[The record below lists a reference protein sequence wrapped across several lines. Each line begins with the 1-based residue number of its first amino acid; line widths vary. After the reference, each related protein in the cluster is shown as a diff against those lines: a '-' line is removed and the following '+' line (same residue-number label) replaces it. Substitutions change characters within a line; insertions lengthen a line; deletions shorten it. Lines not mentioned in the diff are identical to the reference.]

1 MSYTINNTDGSI
13 LLTLGDGKVDKVT
26 TSLSLI
32 GKNVNNYGEYL
43 NNNLVR
49 LLENFANTES
59 PTSPIIGQLWYDTG
73 AGRLKI
79 YDANQIF
86 RPVSN
91 TIISDTLPLELSS
104 TDFWFDTT
112 TRQMFFSTDGQ
123 TTDLIGPENPTVYG
137 AQGWKVET
145 LTDTGFR
152 ERIVTSL
159 YNNGL
164 RVGILSTSS
173 FTLETSTSGFV
184 TVGVGLNLNPSITGM
199 RFVGTATSADSLS
212 GFDITRFIRKGINET
227 TTGSLIIANNAGLS
241 VQNSSYQGI
250 SINVNAGTQQSIISS
265 DSTDFDLNVKVTNG
279 VEGLIS
285 SVYVDAANKRVGIW
299 NTTPSYQLDVTG
311 DARVSGNLY
320 VEGTTT
326 NVTSVNLQV
335 YDKNIEL
342 GYGVNLDTG
351 VDGGGITLHGTTD
364 KVIQWRN
371 NSTGWNFSDKINI
384 QSATDSYY
392 INGSAVLNRTSL
404 GDVVTSAPGL
414 QTMGVL
420 SSLRVQNMLLSG
432 NTISSTGT
440 NLPLRLSA
448 NGTGTIDVTNLKITS
463 VATPTNNQDAANKKY
478 VDDQVYLVGT
488 KAYGLTIDVTNF
500 SAIYGSIEDG
510 ITTVLNYMFPVVN
523 NGTYNTTST
532 DVVLN
537 IPDGVRAKVL
547 AGITTVSTSTASPI
561 SFQPPYGNVATV
573 QVDQG
578 GIQNSATVVSGALGA
593 IAASLPPQSW
603 NILTTYQVWTFRVAL
618 GQWTLDT
625 VVNPPIGI

>member
-32 GKNVNNYGEYL
+32 GKNVNSYGEYL

-59 PTSPIIGQLWYDTG
+59 PNSPIVGQLWYDTG

-79 YDANQIF
+79 YDVNQIF

-123 TTDLIGPENPTVYG
+123 TTDLIGPENPTVYR

-152 ERIVTSL
+152 DRVVTSL
-159 YNNGL
+159 YNNGT

-227 TTGSLIIANNAGLS
+227 TTGSLIIANNGGLS

-250 SINVNAGTQQSIISS
+250 SINVNAGSQQSIISS
-265 DSTDFDLNVKVTNG
+265 DSTDFDLNVKITNG

-342 GYGVNLDTG
+342 GYGVNLDSG

-371 NSTGWNFSDKINI
+371 NGTGWNFSDKINI

-414 QTMGVL
+414 QTIGIM
-420 SSLRVQNMLLSG
+420 SSLRVQNMLLTG

-561 SFQPPYGNVATV
+561 SFQPPYGNVATI

-618 GQWTLDT
+618 SQWTLDT

>member
-59 PTSPIIGQLWYDTG
+59 PNSPVIGQLWYDTG

-91 TIISDTLPLELSS
+91 TIISDTFPLEISS

-159 YNNGL
+159 YNNGT

-227 TTGSLIIANNAGLS
+227 TTGSLTIANNGGLS

-250 SINVNAGTQQSIISS
+250 SINVNAGSQQSIISS
-265 DSTDFDLNVKVTNG
+265 DSTDFDLNVKITNG

-371 NSTGWNFSDKINI
+371 NGTGWNFSEKINI

-414 QTMGVL
+414 QTIGIM
-420 SSLRVQNMLLSG
+420 SSLRVQNMLLTG

-510 ITTVLNYMFPVVN
+510 IVTVLNYTFPVRN
-523 NGTYNTTST
+523 DGTYNTTST
-532 DVVLN
+532 DAVLN
-537 IPDGVRAKVL
+537 IPDGVRAKVV

-561 SFQPPYGNVATV
+561 SFQPPYGNVATI

-578 GIQNSATVVSGALGA
+578 GVQNSATVV
-593 IAASLPPQSW
+593 
-603 NILTTYQVWTFRVAL
+603 
-618 GQWTLDT
+618 
-625 VVNPPIGI
+625 

>member
-32 GKNVNNYGEYL
+32 GKNVNSYGEYL

-59 PTSPIIGQLWYDTG
+59 PNSPIVGQLWYDTG

-79 YDANQIF
+79 YDVNQIF

-152 ERIVTSL
+152 DRVVTSL
-159 YNNGL
+159 YNNGT

-227 TTGSLIIANNAGLS
+227 TTGSLIIANNGGLS

-250 SINVNAGTQQSIISS
+250 SINVNAGSQQSIISS
-265 DSTDFDLNVKVTNG
+265 DSTDFDLNVKITNG

-342 GYGVNLDTG
+342 GYGVNLDSG

-371 NSTGWNFSDKINI
+371 NGTGWNFSDKINI

-414 QTMGVL
+414 QTIGIM
-420 SSLRVQNMLLSG
+420 SSLRVQNMLLTG

-561 SFQPPYGNVATV
+561 SFQPPYGNVATI

-618 GQWTLDT
+618 SQWTLDT